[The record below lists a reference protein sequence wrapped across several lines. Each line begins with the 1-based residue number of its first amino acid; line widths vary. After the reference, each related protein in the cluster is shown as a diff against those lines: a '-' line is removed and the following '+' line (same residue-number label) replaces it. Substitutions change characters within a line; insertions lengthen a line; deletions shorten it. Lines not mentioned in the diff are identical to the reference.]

1 MSLVWHYVIV
11 CLCFF
16 SWTNPETDRQ
26 TDRLSTE
33 ELKGTVANVPS
44 HTPSQETVPS
54 SAVLDGISAPISLT
68 HQHWPR
74 CSPLEDLHCREWQR
88 EREREKKGKRHKD
101 TLINPL
107 WWLLHDIFTQQ
118 ADKKTGSVSHC
129 FLFFFLHQPASFCRN
144 LSCHSLGC
152 KWPDQTGRS
161 LAPDHGGLHFV
172 LYGRDPEIKHK
183 T

>member
-1 MSLVWHYVIV
+1 MESCTQKGLMSLVWHYVIV

-74 CSPLEDLHCREWQR
+74 CSQNATHTPTVSTEHTHT
-88 EREREKKGKRHKD
+88 EKK
-101 TLINPL
+101 TLPFHPGLSRTDVCANL
-107 WWLLHDIFTQQ
+107 
-118 ADKKTGSVSHC
+118 VC
-129 FLFFFLHQPASFCRN
+129 HQRRVMKCVCVCACV
-144 LSCHSLGC
+144 C
-152 KWPDQTGRS
+152 
-161 LAPDHGGLHFV
+161 V
-172 LYGRDPEIKHK
+172 
-183 T
+183 